1 MSSIDTGL
9 RDRVESN
16 VSTAASSVNS
26 SGIEHATYSAT
37 LAGAQRSINI
47 TQAAK
52 AGAQA
57 TIDNPPMKTITES
70 SKKGSSSKQVVDE
83 NAIAAAKADLAKLEV
98 KLSSL
103 ETERDSAA
111 SLTNT
116 ALQTQETSQAELD
129 ENITQLSTF
138 NEAEGLLTK
147 FSDAFSG
154 TDGFAN
160 KGEEDAAL
168 KRLTNYTDK
177 IKGWGDVDKDGV
189 NDGQHFADA
198 VNGFLHGEG
207 GYLSQ
212 DRKYESD
219 YIANGEVAPWKQSP
233 RIAESNGSSGTG
245 RTGDTS
251 HSHADLLTNIGF
263 KG

>member
-9 RDRVESN
+9 RDIVESN
-16 VSTAASSVNS
+16 ISTAASSVNIS
-26 SGIEHATYSAT
+26 DIEHATYNST
-37 LAGAQRSINI
+37 RVGAERSINI
-47 TQAAK
+47 KKAAQ

-57 TIDNPPMKTITES
+57 TIDNPPMKTIMES

-83 NAIAAAKADLAKLEV
+83 NAVAAAKADLAQLEV
-98 KLSSL
+98 QISSL
-103 ETERDSAA
+103 ETERDIAQISEYG
-111 SLTNT
+111 
-116 ALQTQETSQAELD
+116 ALKTKEFGKAELD
-129 ENITQLSTF
+129 ENISRLSTF
-138 NEAEGLLTK
+138 NEADGLLTK

-168 KRLTNYTDK
+168 KRLGDYTDK
-177 IKGWGDVDKDGV
+177 IKGWGDIDKDGV
-189 NDGQHFADA
+189 NDSEHFADA
-198 VNGFLHGEG
+198 VDGFLHGEG

-212 DRKYESD
+212 DIKYESD
-219 YIANGEVAPWKQSP
+219 YRAAGEIAPWKQSP

-251 HSHADLLTNIGF
+251 SSDLYKRVFG
-263 KG
+263 G

>member
-9 RDRVESN
+9 RDIVESK
-16 VSTAASSVNS
+16 VSTAASSVDIS
-26 SGIEHATYSAT
+26 SIEHETYSAT
-37 LAGAQRSINI
+37 RAGTERSIGI
-47 TQAAK
+47 KESAK
-52 AGAQA
+52 AGALA
-57 TIDNPPMKTITES
+57 TIANPPIKTVTES

-83 NAIAAAKADLAKLEV
+83 NALAAAKADLAKLEV
-98 KLSSL
+98 EISSL
-103 ETERDSAA
+103 ESEK
-111 SLTNT
+111 NT
-116 ALQTQETSQAELD
+116 TKGDEDNALKTKESSQAELD

-138 NEAEGLLTK
+138 NEADGLLTK

-168 KRLTNYTDK
+168 KRLGDYTNK
-177 IKGWGDVDKDGV
+177 IKEWGDIDGDGV

-207 GYLSQ
+207 GYLSE

-219 YIANGEVAPWKQSP
+219 YIAAGEVAPWKQVAATTEASTD
-233 RIAESNGSSGTG
+233 SSGTG
-245 RTGDTS
+245 VAGDTNS
-251 HSHADLLTNIGF
+251 SDLYNRVFG
-263 KG
+263 

>member
-16 VSTAASSVNS
+16 VSTAASSVDIS
-26 SGIEHATYSAT
+26 SIEHETYSAT
-37 LAGAQRSINI
+37 RAGAERSIKMKES
-47 TQAAK
+47 AK
-52 AGAQA
+52 ADALA
-57 TIDNPPMKTITES
+57 TIANPPMKTVTES

-83 NAIAAAKADLAKLEV
+83 NALAAARADLVKLEV
-98 KLSSL
+98 EINSL
-103 ETERDSAA
+103 QAEKDGAKSQED
-111 SLTNT
+111 N
-116 ALQTQETSQAELD
+116 ALKTKETSKAELD
-129 ENITQLSTF
+129 ENITQLATF
-138 NEAEGLLTK
+138 NEADGLLTK

-168 KRLTNYTDK
+168 KRLGDYTDK
-177 IKGWGDVDKDGV
+177 IKEWGDIDGDGI

-207 GYLSQ
+207 GYLSE

-219 YIANGEVAPWKQSP
+219 YKAAGAVAPWKQVATTTEEASTD
-233 RIAESNGSSGTG
+233 SSGPG
-245 RTGDTS
+245 RPGDTS
-251 HSHADLLTNIGF
+251 SQELRKRVFG
-263 KG
+263 

>member
-9 RDRVESN
+9 RDIVESK
-16 VSTAASSVNS
+16 VSTAASSVDIS
-26 SGIEHATYSAT
+26 SIEHETYSAT
-37 LAGAQRSINI
+37 RAGTERSIGI
-47 TQAAK
+47 KESAK
-52 AGAQA
+52 AGALA
-57 TIDNPPMKTITES
+57 TIANPPMKTVTES

-83 NAIAAAKADLAKLEV
+83 NALAAAKADLAKLEV
-98 KLSSL
+98 EISSL
-103 ETERDSAA
+103 ESEK
-111 SLTNT
+111 NT
-116 ALQTQETSQAELD
+116 TKGDEDNALKTKESSQAELD

-138 NEAEGLLTK
+138 NEADGLLTK

-168 KRLTNYTDK
+168 KRLGDYTNK
-177 IKGWGDVDKDGV
+177 IKEWGDIDGDGV

-207 GYLSQ
+207 GYLSE

-219 YIANGEVAPWKQSP
+219 YIAAGEVAPWKQVAATTEASTD
-233 RIAESNGSSGTG
+233 SSGTG
-245 RTGDTS
+245 VAGDTNS
-251 HSHADLLTNIGF
+251 SDLYNRVFG
-263 KG
+263 

>member
-9 RDRVESN
+9 KDRIQSN
-16 VSTAASSVNS
+16 VSTAASSVDI
-26 SGIEHATYSAT
+26 SGIEHETYSAT
-37 LAGAQRSINI
+37 RAGAERSINI
-47 TQAAK
+47 KEAAK

-70 SKKGSSSKQVVDE
+70 SKKGSSSRQVVDE
-83 NAIAAAKADLAKLEV
+83 NAVAAAKADLAQLEV
-98 KLSSL
+98 QISSL
-103 ETERDSAA
+103 QTEKDSAQ
-111 SLTNT
+111 SKENS
-116 ALQTQETSQAELD
+116 ALKTKETGKAELD

-138 NEAEGLLTK
+138 NEADKLLTK
-147 FSDAFSG
+147 FTDVFSG

-168 KRLTNYTDK
+168 KRLGDYTNK
-177 IKGWGDVDKDGV
+177 IKEWGDVDKDGV

-207 GYLSQ
+207 GYLSE

-219 YIANGEVAPWKQSP
+219 YKAAGEVAPWKQ
-233 RIAESNGSSGTG
+233 AATTSNDSSGTG
-245 RTGDTS
+245 LAGNRS
-251 HSHADLLTNIGF
+251 SSDLYNRVFG
-263 KG
+263 